1 MSHFAANRP
10 PNSPFWSSSSSL
22 MLIGGTDVAF
32 LAAAGGGGTGF
43 FVVSSAPVD
52 LLSSKRDFIL
62 DILIYSVQIQGL
74 VTKRYKVKI
83 ATVIFHSYA
92 QTRYHSLG
100 AEQA

>member
-1 MSHFAANRP
+1 
-10 PNSPFWSSSSSL
+10 